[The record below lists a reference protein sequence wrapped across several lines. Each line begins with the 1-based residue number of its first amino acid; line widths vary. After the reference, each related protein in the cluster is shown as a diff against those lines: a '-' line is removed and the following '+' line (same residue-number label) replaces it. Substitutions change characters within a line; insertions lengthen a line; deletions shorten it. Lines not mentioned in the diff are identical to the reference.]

1 MRSSSGYVEL
11 PTGADPRLGIEAVWL
26 SLARQASAHRVLPD
40 GRCDIILRFCAS
52 TGPIKHISVVVTGP
66 TTAHYDVPIQP
77 GMGFAGIRLRPGFF
91 QHILGFKPVS
101 LRDKTLVDAAAI
113 SASPPLA
120 TLCTDAIS
128 PETLPD
134 RLIAFVRNR
143 IGQDHAPLPGQTRRI
158 LSAFHASSGRL
169 PVQDIAQ
176 MHGLSARTVQRI
188 VLDATGLPPKSYA
201 RILQFHRAMRLLRD
215 HRLSPSEAALEA
227 GYADQAHMIHALRRF
242 GGLSPARLADVTL
255 VGSVPGGGGILR

>member
-1 MRSSSGYVEL
+1 MSPASSYAEL
-11 PTGADPRLGIEAVWL
+11 PDGADPRFGIEAVWL
-26 SLARQASAHRVLPD
+26 SLAGHARTYRVLPD

-52 TGPIKHISVVVTGP
+52 PGPIKNISVVVTGP

-77 GMGFAGIRLRPGFF
+77 GIGFTGIRLRPGFF
-91 QHILGFKPVS
+91 QTVLGFKPVA
-101 LRDKTLVDAAAI
+101 LREKTLVDDAAI
-113 SASPPLA
+113 SACPLLA
-120 TLCTDAIS
+120 TLCIEADR
-128 PETLPD
+128 PEALPD
-134 RLIAFVRNR
+134 RLIDFVRSR

-176 MHGLSARTVQRI
+176 LHGLSARTVQRI

-215 HRLSPSEAALEA
+215 HRLRPSEAALEA
-227 GYADQAHMIHALRRF
+227 GYADQAHMTHALRRF

-255 VGSVPGGGGILR
+255 VTLRE

>member
-1 MRSSSGYVEL
+1 MSPASSYAEL
-11 PTGADPRLGIEAVWL
+11 PEGADPRFGIETAWL
-26 SLARQASAHRVLPD
+26 SLAGQVRAYRVLPD

-52 TGPIKHISVVVTGP
+52 AGPIKHISVVVTGP
-66 TTAHYDVPIQP
+66 TAAYYDVPIQP

-91 QHILGFKPVS
+91 QHVLGFKPVA
-101 LRDKTLVDAAAI
+101 LRDKTLVDDAAI
-113 SASPPLA
+113 LACPPLA
-120 TLCTDAIS
+120 TLCTETDT
-128 PETLPD
+128 PEALPD
-134 RLIAFVRNR
+134 RLIAFVRSR
-143 IGQDHAPLPGQTRRI
+143 IGQAHALLPEQTRRI

-215 HRLSPSEAALEA
+215 HRLRPSEAALEA
-227 GYADQAHMIHALRRF
+227 GYADQAHMTHALRRF

-255 VGSVPGGGGILR
+255 VTLRE